1 MTEMNQIHN
10 YHQAHKEF
18 FNSQQTKD
26 VMYRITALQKLKAV
40 IENKEQEI
48 YDALANDLGKSEF
61 EAFITEYQVITGELD
76 KYIKKT
82 KKWASPRKV
91 RPSLLN
97 FPSKARQYPEPYGN
111 TLIISPW
118 NYPFQL
124 ALAPL
129 IGAVAAGNTVILKP
143 SEFST
148 ATSQLL
154 QDIIDEAF
162 IPQHVKVI
170 QGDADV
176 AKELTS
182 LKWDYIFFT
191 GSPPVGKAI
200 YQAAAKN
207 LTPVT
212 LELGGKNPCVVHES
226 AQLKIAARRI
236 VWGKFLNA
244 GQTCIA
250 PDYLLVHESVKLE
263 FIKHVKAEIINF
275 FGENPMESSDFPRI
289 IRDQHFEKLV
299 DMLKDQHIL
308 TGGTHDINSLYI
320 APTLLDEP
328 SRESTVMQQE
338 IFGPILPIISY
349 KTKGDLIEW
358 IDSYEKSLGAYLF
371 SNNTNFEQWFIG
383 RFSYGGGVIND
394 SIVQFVNERLPFGG
408 VGNSGIGNYHGKKTF
423 ETFSHLKSVVH
434 RGTWIDIPVKYA
446 PYDGK
451 LNIIKKALRWF

>member
-1 MTEMNQIHN
+1 MTDMNQILHD
-10 YHQAHKEF
+10 HKAQQDF

-26 VMYRITALQKLKAV
+26 VMYRITALQKLKSV
-40 IENKEQEI
+40 IKLKEQEI
-48 YDALANDLGKSEF
+48 YDVLASDLGKSEF
-61 EAFITEYQVITGELD
+61 EAFITEYQVITSELD
-76 KYIKKT
+76 KYIKNT
-82 KKWASPRKV
+82 KKWSSPRKI

-154 QDIIDEAF
+154 EDIIDEAF

-170 QGDADV
+170 QGDAAV

-191 GSPPVGKAI
+191 GSPSVGKAI

-212 LELGGKNPCVVHES
+212 LELGGKNPCVIHES
-226 AQLKIAARRI
+226 AQLKVAARRI

-250 PDYLLVHESVKLE
+250 PDYILVHESVKLK
-263 FIKHVKAEIINF
+263 FIEHVKAEIINF
-275 FGENPMESSDFPRI
+275 FGKNPKESPDFPRI
-289 IRDQHFEKLV
+289 IREQHFNKLV
-299 DMLKDQHIL
+299 EMLQGQEIL
-308 TGGTHDINSLYI
+308 TGGKHDVNNLYI

-338 IFGPILPIISY
+338 IFGPLLPIISY
-349 KTKGDLIEW
+349 KSKNDLIDW
-358 IDSYEKSLGAYLF
+358 ISSYEKSLGAYLF
-371 SNNTNFEQWFIG
+371 CSHSNFEQWFIN

-394 SIVQFVNERLPFGG
+394 SIVQFVNDRLPLGG
-408 VGNSGIGNYHGKKTF
+408 VGNSGIGSYHGKKTF

-451 LNIIKKALRWF
+451 LNMVKKALRWL

>member
-1 MTEMNQIHN
+1 MNQIHN